1 MTVPSKADL
10 EKRKKKLA
18 GFNKKIGD
26 DGKMT
31 EKALCSAMRSAI
43 RSLWLKHDVKL
54 SFLYENTIPDMNPD
68 TKTKWLYKCE
78 YCGGLFKQSD
88 IQIDHRKGEHPLN
101 TLEDILPFAQS
112 ILGVTKEDLAITCI
126 DCHAVKTYS
135 ERYGMSLEDAKK
147 EKAIIAKTNQTVTI
161 QKKELLAAGFKAA
174 EISNEEKRRECYRAL
189 LKDLKEKQND
199 SNQ

>member
-10 EKRKKKLA
+10 AKRKKALE
-18 GFNKKIGD
+18 GFKKKIGD
-26 DGKMT
+26 DGRMT

-43 RSLWLKHDVKL
+43 RALWMKHDVKL
-54 SFLYENTIPDMNPD
+54 AFLYENTIPDLNPN

-88 IQIDHRKGEHPLN
+88 IQVDHRCGEHPLT

-126 DCHAVKTYS
+126 DCHAIKTYS

-147 EKAIIAKTNQTVTI
+147 EKAIIAKTNQTVAA
-161 QKKELLAAGFKAA
+161 QKKELLAAGYKAKD
-174 EISNEEKRRECYRAL
+174 ISNEEKRREAYREL
-189 LKDLKEKQND
+189 LKEKFNE
-199 SNQ
+199 